1 MAIMGENVTGGL
13 LESSFLR
20 CLLVSEY
27 LMIQQLIEALMA
39 NSLQLLT
46 GDTPF
51 YADSLVGTYSKIMDH
66 KNSLNFPDDVDISK
80 NARNIICAFLT
91 DR

>member
-1 MAIMGENVTGGL
+1 MTGGP
-13 LESSFLR
+13 LESSSLR
-20 CLLVSEY
+20 CLLVSEHSV
-27 LMIQQLIEALMA
+27 IQQFISVPTA
-39 NSLQLLT
+39 NFLSLLL